1 MMLLCYIVGILL
13 TFIIVSL
20 VLKKEKIVV
29 DDDILWFVTLV
40 IVSLLFPMFWLMIIV
55 DELAE
60 KWIKWVTK

>member
-1 MMLLCYIVGILL
+1 MLLCYIVGILL

-40 IVSLLFPMFWLMIIV
+40 VVSLLFPMFWLMIIV

-60 KWIKWVTK
+60 KWIKWVAK